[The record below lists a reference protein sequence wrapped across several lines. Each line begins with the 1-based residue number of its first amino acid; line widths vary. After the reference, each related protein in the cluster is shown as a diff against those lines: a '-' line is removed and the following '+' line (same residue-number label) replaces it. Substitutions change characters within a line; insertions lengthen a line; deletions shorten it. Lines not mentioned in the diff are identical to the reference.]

1 MSTLIQERNI
11 IEYIKKLEQRVSDLE
26 RLQRTIKD
34 DEPELS
40 IAQGKKVSVNITNS
54 VIPFSSAGSC
64 KLGDMAVTSGDLYV
78 CSTANTWRKVNIN
91 SF

>member
-26 RLQRTIKD
+26 RLQRTIQD
-34 DEPELS
+34 NEPELS
-40 IAQGKKVSVNITNS
+40 IAQGRAIPANITNS
-54 VIPFSSAGSC
+54 IIPFSSANTG
-64 KLGDMAVTSGDLYV
+64 KLGQMAVTNADLYI
-78 CSTANTWRKVNIN
+78 CTTQNTWRKVNIN

>member
-1 MSTLIQERNI
+1 MSTLIQERNV

-34 DEPELS
+34 NEPELS
-40 IAQGKKVSVNITNS
+40 IAMGRAVPANITNS
-54 VIPFSSAGSC
+54 TIPFSSAGSC
-64 KLGDMAVTSGDLYV
+64 KLGDMAVTGNDLYI
-78 CSTANTWRKVNIN
+78 CSSANTWRKVNIN

>member
-1 MSTLIQERNI
+1 MSTLIQERNV

-34 DEPELS
+34 NEPELS
-40 IAQGKKVSVNITNS
+40 IAQGRAVPVNITNS
-54 VIPFSSAGSC
+54 IIPFSSAGSC
-64 KLGDMAVTSGDLYV
+64 KLGDMAVTTEGLYI
-78 CSTANTWRKVNIN
+78 CSTTNTWRKANIS